1 MVTTSSTEAELLAL
15 VDGVKKISS
24 PVQILGDIGFKAHMK
39 VWQDNQSTIQIAH
52 KGEGFGPKPNIFVS
66 DTIF

>member
-15 VDGVKKISS
+15 VDGVKSLPLLK
-24 PVQILGDIGFKAHMK
+24 ILGDIGFKAHAGK
-39 VWQDNQSTIQIAH
+39 ITGQPFRC
-52 KGEGFGPKPNIFVS
+52 EPKPNIFVS